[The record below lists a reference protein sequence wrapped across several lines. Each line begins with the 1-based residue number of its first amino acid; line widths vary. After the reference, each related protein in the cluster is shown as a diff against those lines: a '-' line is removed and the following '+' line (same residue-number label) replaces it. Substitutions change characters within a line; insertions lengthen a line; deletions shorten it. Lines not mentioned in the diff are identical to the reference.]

1 MGYGD
6 RVSLRAELDWS
17 NGLLKLKFQ
26 LESRFL
32 LALTEAWMRS
42 LSTSVPTVVAALL
55 LGGLGVIGTSETQV
69 STPGEIGL
77 SMDQNLL
84 GLNVEG

>member
-1 MGYGD
+1 
-6 RVSLRAELDWS
+6 
-17 NGLLKLKFQ
+17 
-26 LESRFL
+26 
-32 LALTEAWMRS
+32 MRS

-55 LGGLGVIGTSETQV
+55 LGGLGVIATGETKL

-84 GLNVEG
+84 GLNVEA